1 MNNSHDKLTL
11 NMAQFVDGAHSS
23 FVGEQPSVFNNIGIG
38 LSEVEQLTLA
48 EQIVKVFLEFS
59 NGVYIIV

>member
-1 MNNSHDKLTL
+1 
-11 NMAQFVDGAHSS
+11 MAQFVDGAHSS